1 MNKKYLAKII
11 AKDNQGLKLISAC
24 CFQAKVKVYELKY
37 LKKNQIF
44 LIFLQRFN
52 RENKKD
58 NEKINSVCKFEFVDF
73 VKSKNIDQN
82 NKDLILELFAI
93 ELIKNKKNKFEINLI
108 FNNNSYITLSTE
120 IIEVTLEDQNKI

>member
-1 MNKKYLAKII
+1 MNNKYLAKII
-11 AKDNQGLKLISAC
+11 AKDSQGLQLISAC
-24 CFQAKVKVYELKY
+24 CSQAKLRASELRY
-37 LKKNQIF
+37 LKRNQIF
-44 LIFLQRFN
+44 LIFLERFDI
-52 RENKKD
+52 ENKKN

-108 FNNNSYITLSTE
+108 FNNNSFITLSTE

>member
-1 MNKKYLAKII
+1 MNEKYLAKII
-11 AKDNQGLKLISAC
+11 AKDSQGLKLISAC
-24 CFQAKVKVYELKY
+24 CFQAKASVSELIY

-52 RENKKD
+52 RENKRNK
-58 NEKINSVCKFEFVDF
+58 EKINSVCKFEFVEF

-82 NKDLILELFAI
+82 NKDFILELFAI
-93 ELIKNKKNKFEINLI
+93 DLIKNKDKFEINLI

-120 IIEVTLEDQNKI
+120 IVEATLEDQNKI

>member
-1 MNKKYLAKII
+1 MNKKYLAKIL
-11 AKDNQGLKLISAC
+11 AKDSQGLKLISAC
-24 CFQAKVKVYELKY
+24 CFQAKVGVSELIY

-52 RENKKD
+52 RENKRNK
-58 NEKINSVCKFEFVDF
+58 EKINSVCKFEFVEF

-93 ELIKNKKNKFEINLI
+93 DLIKNKDKFEINLI

-120 IIEVTLEDQNKI
+120 IVEATLEDQNKI